1 MKKLVLS
8 CLFGLALFNCKEKE
22 EVSSINDM
30 QDTIQVE
37 EQVKQDSNISPE
49 MAPDFSLP
57 DREGKQKS
65 LADFRGK
72 FVLMDI
78 WATWCGPCIMQIPA
92 MKALEERYKDKNL
105 TFLSISVD
113 QDRDKPK
120 WLKMIKEK
128 QMGGTHLFAGKNSGF
143 SEAYRVDFIPRFI
156 LIDTQGKI
164 MIDNLPQPLD
174 PYTEDVN
181 PEMIQILDLI
191 K

>member
-8 CLFGLALFNCKEKE
+8 CLFGLVLFNCKEKE
-22 EVSSINDM
+22 EIFRLVND
-30 QDTIQVE
+30 QDTIQMDEKVN
-37 EQVKQDSNISPE
+37 KDSTENAE

-57 DREGKQKS
+57 DRHGNQKY

-92 MKALEERYKDKNL
+92 MKALEERYKEKNL

-113 QDRDKPK
+113 QDQDKSK
-120 WLKMIKEK
+120 WLKMIDEK
-128 QMGGTHLFAGKNSGF
+128 QMGGIHLFAGKSSGF
-143 SEAYRVDFIPRFI
+143 SEDYRVDFIPRFI

-164 MIDNLPQPLD
+164 MINNLPQPMD